1 MIKTLTF
8 AVAAVVFA
16 GAINADEMEYMPP
29 VTHAATLEECSAC
42 HMAYPAGFL
51 PPQSWKVM
59 MTGLDDHFGENAGLD
74 EETRAEIEAY
84 LVANA
89 GRDRSRS
96 NAVPLRIS
104 DLPWFRHEHEEEVS
118 NRQFEKAKS
127 WANCNACHKQA
138 EQGIFED
145 D

>member
-1 MIKTLTF
+1 MIKTPIL
-8 AVAAVVFA
+8 AAAAMAFA
-16 GAINADEMEYMPP
+16 GAAFADEMEYMPP

-59 MTGLDDHFGENAGLD
+59 MATLDNHFGENAGLD
-74 EETRAEIEAY
+74 EEMRVEIEKY

-89 GRDRSRS
+89 GRDRSGDG
-96 NAVPLRIS
+96 AAPQRIS

-118 NRQFEKAKS
+118 KRQFEKAKS
-127 WANCNACHKQA
+127 WANCTACHKKA
-138 EQGIFED
+138 EKGVFED

>member
-1 MIKTLTF
+1 MKITPFL
-8 AVAAVVFA
+8 AVATIALS
-16 GAINADEMEYMPP
+16 GAAHSDEMEYMPP

-42 HMAYPAGFL
+42 HMVYPAGFL

-59 MTGLDDHFGENAGLD
+59 MGTLDDHFGEDAGLYG
-74 EETRAEIEAY
+74 ETRAEIEAY

-89 GRDRSRS
+89 GRDRSKGS
-96 NAVPLRIS
+96 AVPLRIS

-118 NRQFEKAKS
+118 KRQFEKAKS

>member
-1 MIKTLTF
+1 MIKTPIL
-8 AVAAVVFA
+8 AVAALAFA
-16 GAINADEMEYMPP
+16 GTACADEMEYMPP

-51 PPQSWKVM
+51 PPQSWTVM
-59 MTGLDDHFGENAGLD
+59 MTTLDDHFGENAGLD

-89 GRDRSRS
+89 GRDRSKGS
-96 NAVPLRIS
+96 TVPLRIS

-118 NRQFEKAKS
+118 KRQFEKAKS
-127 WANCNACHKQA
+127 WANCTACHKQA